1 NSFTSAENRV
11 GQGRPVPILIGEMEV
26 GSNVIS
32 LGIDTS
38 NNQDW
43 TESIS

>member
-1 NSFTSAENRV
+1 A
-11 GQGRPVPILIGEMEV
+11 V

-38 NNQDW
+38 NNSDW
-43 TESIS
+43 TESIG

>member
-1 NSFTSAENRV
+1 
-11 GQGRPVPILIGEMEV
+11 EMEV

-38 NNQDW
+38 NNSDW
-43 TESIS
+43 EESIS

>member
-1 NSFTSAENRV
+1 MA
-11 GQGRPVPILIGEMEV
+11 V

-38 NNQDW
+38 NNSDW
-43 TESIS
+43 TESIG

>member
-1 NSFTSAENRV
+1 
-11 GQGRPVPILIGEMEV
+11 EMAV

-38 NNQDW
+38 NNSDW
-43 TESIS
+43 TESIG

>member
-1 NSFTSAENRV
+1 
-11 GQGRPVPILIGEMEV
+11 GEMAV

-38 NNQDW
+38 NNSDW
-43 TESIS
+43 TESIG